1 MPTTK
6 PRPPKSP
13 DLYGFGEGAEMD
25 EAIFEAMPDDGALP
39 DRPMMGL
46 SAEPII
52 QMRGVYKFF
61 GDLLALNNVSLDI
74 MAGEKVVI
82 IGPSGSGK
90 STLLRSI
97 NRLETIDKGNI
108 IVEGMDI
115 YAPEN
120 DINLI
125 RQDLG
130 MVFQSFNLFPH
141 KTVLD
146 NLTMAPMRLRK
157 IPRSQAEAQALEL
170 LRKVDIVDKAKAF
183 PNTLSGG
190 QKQRVAIAR
199 ALAMTPKIMLFDE
212 PTSALDPELVG
223 EVVAVIQDL
232 SRSGMTMV
240 MATHQ
245 MDFARALATEI
256 LFMERGEI
264 IEQGRPADLLAP
276 GSGSRTQD
284 FCMSILNLALDT
296 NEAC

>member
-1 MPTTK
+1 
-6 PRPPKSP
+6 
-13 DLYGFGEGAEMD
+13 MD
-25 EAIFEAMPDDGALP
+25 EALFEAMPDDGALP
-39 DRPMMGL
+39 LDDLTANPN
-46 SAEPII
+46 EPII

-61 GDLLALNNVSLDI
+61 GDLLALNNISLDI
-74 MAGEKVVI
+74 MPGEKVVI

-97 NRLETIDKGNI
+97 NRLETIDKGEI
-108 IVEGMDI
+108 IVEGMDL
-115 YAPEN
+115 YSPQN
-120 DINLI
+120 NINLI

-130 MVFQSFNLFPH
+130 MVFQNFNLFPH

-212 PTSALDPELVG
+212 PTSALDPEMIG
-223 EVVAVIQDL
+223 EVLDVMTTLAHE
-232 SRSGMTMV
+232 GMTMICV
-240 MATHQ
+240 THE
-245 MDFARALATEI
+245 MGFAREAADRIIFMDEGQI
-256 LFMERGEI
+256 L
-264 IEQGRPADLLAP
+264 EQGTPEHFFTNPQHPRLQRFL
-276 GSGSRTQD
+276 SQ
-284 FCMSILNLALDT
+284 IL
-296 NEAC
+296 

>member
-6 PRPPKSP
+6 RFSPKDP
-13 DLYGFGEGAEMD
+13 DSYGFGEGAEMD
-25 EAIFEAMPDDGALP
+25 EALFEAMPDDGAMP
-39 DRPMMGL
+39 DSPVVPIPAG
-46 SAEPII
+46 PII

-74 MAGEKVVI
+74 MPGEKVVI

-97 NRLETIDKGNI
+97 NRLENIDKGEV

-115 YAPEN
+115 YAPQN
-120 DINLI
+120 NINLI

-130 MVFQSFNLFPH
+130 MVFQNFNLFPH

-157 IPRSQAEAQALEL
+157 IPREQAEAQALEL
-170 LRKVDIVDKAKAF
+170 LRKVDIVDKAKAY
-183 PNTLSGG
+183 PNNLSGG

-212 PTSALDPELVG
+212 PTSALDPEMIG
-223 EVVAVIQDL
+223 EVLAVMTTL
-232 SRSGMTMV
+232 AHEGMTMV
-240 MATHQ
+240 CVTHE
-245 MDFARALATEI
+245 MGFAREAADRIVFMDEGQI
-256 LFMERGEI
+256 L
-264 IEQGRPADLLAP
+264 EQGNPEHFFHSPEHPRLQRFL
-276 GSGSRTQD
+276 SQ
-284 FCMSILNLALDT
+284 IL
-296 NEAC
+296 